1 MKPRKMT
8 LNLLLNRLTL
18 ALALAAQASWAQNP
32 DDLPL
37 YVGDNNQF
45 GEIRVW
51 GNPTMT
57 NILRQWEVGIM
68 EGGQRGLRFVD
79 TLPSGSAAI
88 GPLYTGVADLGVMGH
103 HVWPVEIE
111 GFYQVFGYE
120 PLQIVVAT
128 GSYDVGAKMPG
139 NVIYMHK
146 DNPLSRLT
154 LEQLDGILG
163 EQRTGGWD
171 GRNWTT
177 AAARGPEK
185 NIRTWGQLGLTG
197 EWADKPIQVYGYDLT
212 GSSFPFSI
220 QRMVF
225 KGGDKWNPNL
235 RESVLNEVALLYSPG
250 PRPKQGCDELLE
262 NLSND
267 RYGITYAAAQCGR
280 RNPNVKAVALAA
292 VDGGPYVEPTKESF
306 LNRTYP
312 LVESIYVYINRPPG
326 RPVEPKLKE
335 FLKYILSRQGQR
347 AVAQDSGYLP
357 LPASVVQEQLR
368 KLD

>member
-1 MKPRKMT
+1 MRTSIT
-8 LNLLLNRLTL
+8 LL
-18 ALALAAQASWAQNP
+18 ALGLVLGANAARAQNP

-37 YVGDNNQF
+37 YVGDNNVF
-45 GEIRVW
+45 GEIRIW

-57 NILRQWEVGIM
+57 NLVRQWEVGIM

-103 HVWPVEIE
+103 HIWPVEIE
-111 GFYQVFGYE
+111 GFHQVFGYE
-120 PLQIVVAT
+120 PLQITVAT

-139 NVIYMHK
+139 NVIFVHK
-146 DNPLSRLT
+146 DNPIAGLT

-163 EQRTGGWD
+163 EMRTGGWD

-197 EWADKPIQVYGYDLT
+197 EWADKPIQVYGFDLT

-220 QRMVF
+220 QRMIF
-225 KGGDKWNPNL
+225 QGGDKWNPNL

-250 PRPKQGCDELLE
+250 PRPKQGSEGLLG
-262 NLSND
+262 NLAAD
-267 RYGITYAAAQCGR
+267 KYGIAYAAAQYGR
-280 RNPNVKAVALAA
+280 RNSDVRAVPLAA
-292 VDGGPYVEPTKESF
+292 RPGGPYVAPTKENF

-326 RPVEPKLKE
+326 QPVEPKVKE
-335 FLKYILSRQGQR
+335 FLKYILSRQGQKV
-347 AVAQDSGYLP
+347 VASDNGYLP
-357 LPASVVQEQLR
+357 LPADVVAAQLK